1 MGSSWCSETKCCHL
15 SLFLLGRLLE
25 MLGVCSG
32 VLCVSI
38 TFEDVFDTH
47 STLFRSTNVGLF
59 SIHSKSGPGE
69 FLSFPLNESSVIL
82 ISDTHSFYRHNDCI
96 TGQFS
101 LLWLT
106 LRHDWETVTRGLWRC
121 RYNGR
126 KAMIMEKIIS
136 AAQSFHLQLN
146 GVTFLAADGSRS
158 CERPWAVCL
167 QVHATLAVRMR
178 LPRKTKKISRPS
190 SESLALFVYFSSY
203 FATTPATSLLLPLT
217 SKESIVIFDLFF
229 FFLFII
235 FFVSPWDWI
244 QDNNRSRASLTR
256 LAVLFYVCFWSLDWV
271 QLFGLT
277 SEWARPHAQQMWTAG
292 VFGRRSFHCLSE
304 YRPVFGSVLDKT
316 HRENCL
322 FWVPKTCLFILLF
335 RLNWDCR
342 LLYRNRFPLFQ
353 FVGAYFRLRK
363 SMKSNA
369 IRRASMT
376 GEQK

>member
-32 VLCVSI
+32 VLCVGI

-69 FLSFPLNESSVIL
+69 FLSFPLNEPSVIL
-82 ISDTHSFYRHNDCI
+82 ISDTHSCYRHNDCI

-229 FFLFII
+229 FSVYYFFCFTLGLDPRQQQVEGFSNKISCSLLRLFLVIGLGPA
-235 FFVSPWDWI
+235 VWPD
-244 QDNNRSRASLTR
+244 QRMGPTTR
-256 LAVLFYVCFWSLDWV
+256 TTNVNSWRIWS
-271 QLFGLT
+271 
-277 SEWARPHAQQMWTAG
+277 S
-292 VFGRRSFHCLSE
+292 
-304 YRPVFGSVLDKT
+304 
-316 HRENCL
+316 
-322 FWVPKTCLFILLF
+322 
-335 RLNWDCR
+335 
-342 LLYRNRFPLFQ
+342 
-353 FVGAYFRLRK
+353 
-363 SMKSNA
+363 
-369 IRRASMT
+369 
-376 GEQK
+376 